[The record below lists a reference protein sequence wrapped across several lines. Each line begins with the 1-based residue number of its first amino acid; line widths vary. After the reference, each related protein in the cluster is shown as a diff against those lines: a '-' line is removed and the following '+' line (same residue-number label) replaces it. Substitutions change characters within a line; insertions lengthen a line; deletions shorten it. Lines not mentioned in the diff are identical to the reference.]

1 MRCFLFNFEEC
12 WDAWKSVRGS
22 YNRAYLRRTGGHIE
36 RLLCG
41 IRNIICK
48 NREAG
53 TMFLASLSLLG
64 YFFWNRWLCSASN
77 QAVICSRVTVLPTLY
92 MKVSL
97 PAITLRAYEEV
108 WYTLFFWLKS
118 PIEWAVLVGSLWTR
132 PGFNERAQFTLDGAM
147 IVAL

>member
-1 MRCFLFNFEEC
+1 MDTIARVMELADERNLSLFKLSQLCDVSYSTLKNAEM
-12 WDAWKSVRGS
+12 RGS
-22 YNRAYLRRTGGHIE
+22 QLGVPTIERICAALGGHIE

-108 WYTLFFWLKS
+108 
-118 PIEWAVLVGSLWTR
+118 
-132 PGFNERAQFTLDGAM
+132 
-147 IVAL
+147 